1 LNVGKP
7 NRTHNITKKLQKNL
21 TLVPSDL
28 VPSHLPV
35 EMVPVKDS
43 WRHEERERERESYN
57 QILPPVKNERVDGEM
72 RAGGEGRTAGRRR
85 ERERRVRRG
94 NAMHREKERKRRRR
108 VPFLASTDT

>member
-1 LNVGKP
+1 
-7 NRTHNITKKLQKNL
+7 
-21 TLVPSDL
+21 
-28 VPSHLPV
+28 V
-35 EMVPVKDS
+35 EKD
-43 WRHEERERERESYN
+43 RPPTGEERERRVRRGKCDAQRERESYN